1 MSCGTNGEWD
11 QQPKLDRIALIRQRV
26 ENLAAKLRSD
36 HTPFKSDISQISK
49 ADESYIFPSSDV
61 SFIKRPK
68 CSSDLEE
75 NLCFCN
81 ECKYTRDQEF
91 SISDDLVDGEMRIRT
106 PPKQHVLSPTPKLH
120 DSDLTLKPNEIISP
134 RFVDVTYTYPPSVGD
149 PKVKQFLLDLKLDSF
164 INLFTENEICYED
177 LFLLSREDLAE
188 LKIPIGPRNRILNSL
203 GKLQG
208 INLDVSSSQLFS
220 TLAKP
225 SSDLDS
231 SAIQTFNPFHTFDN
245 LDCSPKEMPTPK
257 KPPRV
262 NSSRYSSVRKASPMI
277 DKSMDISPERFMQIQ
292 SPQNRRA
299 APSLSPVK
307 CSSRNKLKDE
317 VNKFMQ
323 EISNMNRR
331 TGRRRVMNTSILQ
344 DSHTLTTDTSF
355 NASSKG
361 IEISNILKDVNS
373 QQSEL
378 VKMIN
383 QSQKALTLFPD
394 REPRSLSKPQTPM
407 SGRKGLPSNR
417 LASPSVRMV

>member
-1 MSCGTNGEWD
+1 
-11 QQPKLDRIALIRQRV
+11 
-26 ENLAAKLRSD
+26 
-36 HTPFKSDISQISK
+36 
-49 ADESYIFPSSDV
+49 
-61 SFIKRPK
+61 
-68 CSSDLEE
+68 
-75 NLCFCN
+75 
-81 ECKYTRDQEF
+81 
-91 SISDDLVDGEMRIRT
+91 
-106 PPKQHVLSPTPKLH
+106 
-120 DSDLTLKPNEIISP
+120 
-134 RFVDVTYTYPPSVGD
+134 
-149 PKVKQFLLDLKLDSF
+149 
-164 INLFTENEICYED
+164 
-177 LFLLSREDLAE
+177 
-188 LKIPIGPRNRILNSL
+188 
-203 GKLQG
+203 
-208 INLDVSSSQLFS
+208 
-220 TLAKP
+220 
-225 SSDLDS
+225 
-231 SAIQTFNPFHTFDN
+231 
-245 LDCSPKEMPTPK
+245 
-257 KPPRV
+257 
-262 NSSRYSSVRKASPMI
+262 MI

-317 VNKFMQ
+317 VDKFMQ

>member
-1 MSCGTNGEWD
+1 
-11 QQPKLDRIALIRQRV
+11 
-26 ENLAAKLRSD
+26 
-36 HTPFKSDISQISK
+36 
-49 ADESYIFPSSDV
+49 
-61 SFIKRPK
+61 
-68 CSSDLEE
+68 
-75 NLCFCN
+75 
-81 ECKYTRDQEF
+81 
-91 SISDDLVDGEMRIRT
+91 
-106 PPKQHVLSPTPKLH
+106 
-120 DSDLTLKPNEIISP
+120 
-134 RFVDVTYTYPPSVGD
+134 
-149 PKVKQFLLDLKLDSF
+149 
-164 INLFTENEICYED
+164 
-177 LFLLSREDLAE
+177 
-188 LKIPIGPRNRILNSL
+188 
-203 GKLQG
+203 
-208 INLDVSSSQLFS
+208 
-220 TLAKP
+220 
-225 SSDLDS
+225 
-231 SAIQTFNPFHTFDN
+231 
-245 LDCSPKEMPTPK
+245 
-257 KPPRV
+257 
-262 NSSRYSSVRKASPMI
+262 
-277 DKSMDISPERFMQIQ
+277 MQIQ

-317 VNKFMQ
+317 VDKFMQ

>member
-49 ADESYIFPSSDV
+49 ADESSIYTSGDV

-68 CSSDLEE
+68 CNSGLEE
-75 NLCFCN
+75 NLCYCN
-81 ECKYTRDQEF
+81 ECKYTTYKEF
-91 SISDDLVDGEMRIRT
+91 SISDDLADGEMRIRT
-106 PPKQHVLSPTPKLH
+106 PPTQIVLSPTPKLH
-120 DSDLTLKPNEIISP
+120 DSDLTLKPNEITSP
-134 RFVDVTYTYPPSVGD
+134 RFVDVTYTFPTSGGD

-188 LKIPIGPRNRILNSL
+188 LKIPIGPRNRILNAL

-208 INLDVSSSQLFS
+208 INLDVSSSQLLG
-220 TLAKP
+220 TLTKP
-225 SSDLDS
+225 ANDLDS
-231 SAIQTFNPFHTFDN
+231 STIQTFNPFRTFDY
-245 LDCSPKEMPTPK
+245 LESSPQQMPTPK

-262 NSSRYSSVRKASPMI
+262 NSAHHSSVRKASPMI
-277 DKSMDISPERFMQIQ
+277 DKSMDISPERFMQVQ
-292 SPQNRRA
+292 SPYNRRA

-307 CSSRNKLKDE
+307 STSRNKLKDE
-317 VNKFMQ
+317 VDKFMQ

-331 TGRRRVMNTSILQ
+331 TGRRRVVNTSVLQ

-355 NASSKG
+355 NASSKE
-361 IEISNILKDVNS
+361 IEFSNILKDVTTH
-373 QQSEL
+373 QSEL

-383 QSQKALTLFPD
+383 QSQKALTLFPE
-394 REPRSLSKPQTPM
+394 REPRSLSKPATPM
-407 SGRKGLPSNR
+407 SGRKGLPPNR
-417 LASPSVRMV
+417 FASPLVRMV